1 MLEQT
6 NVRTTR
12 EFTMRVKIASPD
24 MVKFVQM
31 DYKCT
36 FLTDTVGYGKKTY
49 LDIQSLK
56 NGADHYYDL
65 RYEKEYHKGE
75 EFSFL
80 AMWAENYWNGENG
93 AYKLIECTIV
103 HNKITVR

>member
-1 MLEQT
+1 MTEVK
-6 NVRTTR
+6 NVRTSR
-12 EFTMRVKIASPD
+12 EFTLRVKIASPD
-24 MVKFVQM
+24 MDKFVQM
-31 DYKCT
+31 DYLCT

-65 RYEKEYHKGE
+65 RYDKDYHKGE

-80 AMWAENYWNGENG
+80 AKWAENYWSGENG
-93 AYKLIECTIV
+93 AYKLIEFSTIS
-103 HNKITVR
+103 HKIVVR